1 MESWN
6 TETYNTEQQYSPPLY
21 SMIMAVQLTE
31 FCPPRRRNE
40 RTNEVPRGIRN
51 YFSQSNE
58 QDAKLVLLFQG
69 VYFFSFSFFF
79 YRISKRIFFPLEKAW
94 KRVSKREGE
103 RERPRVSRNFRYF
116 ERNCRESIWKIRY
129 FSRWTRVHRGEFTWK
144 GGFKAYLSENS
155 TYSPWKKRE
164 TILFERNIRFS
175 FPSFH
180 RESRRIKEQ
189 LWGKRKKKKI
199 FSLPFLPSAS
209 RLLVKQA
216 NQS

>member
-1 MESWN
+1 
-6 TETYNTEQQYSPPLY
+6 
-21 SMIMAVQLTE
+21 MAVQLTE

-40 RTNEVPRGIRN
+40 RTNELPRGIRN

-58 QDAKLVLLFQG
+58 QDAKLVPLFQG
-69 VYFFSFSFFF
+69 VYFFFSFFF
-79 YRISKRIFFPLEKAW
+79 YRISKRISLSRKHERE
-94 KRVSKREGE
+94 RVRERG

-116 ERNCRESIWKIRY
+116 RIFWTKLSRIDLEDY
-129 FSRWTRVHRGEFTWK
+129 FSRWTRVHLGEFTWK

-189 LWGKRKKKKI
+189 LWGKEKKRDLLSP
-199 FSLPFLPSAS
+199 FSPL
-209 RLLVKQA
+209 RLSPA
-216 NQS
+216 R